1 MSATKD
7 NIRSAIKVAFIFTT
21 LTSGTY
27 AALIP
32 MFAPGYKTSSIFVIG
47 VVTAGLTNGYIGY
60 HVAADD
66 ILPIKIGF
74 SFCYA
79 ITTTFTVSLA
89 SLIIILNIRGA

>member
-1 MSATKD
+1 MNTTKN

-21 LTSGTY
+21 STSGAY
-27 AALIP
+27 VILIP
-32 MFAPGYKTSSIFVIG
+32 MFAPDYKTPSILVMG
-47 VVTAGLTNGYIGY
+47 VLTSGLINGYIGY

-79 ITTTFTVSLA
+79 TTTIFLVLLA
-89 SLIIILNIRGA
+89 SLFIILNIRGA